1 MQNRFRQR
9 GISAVEFAI
18 VGSVLAILLL
28 AILQFGR
35 MVYTMNVMQEGARRA
50 ARVAAVS
57 PMHANVR
64 DVALFATPPDPLKT
78 TVTTEYWTEG
88 FAGKTDVFDQVRY
101 VRVTVSTQGFN
112 VGIPWVGGLFQPPP
126 ASATLPR
133 ESLGVV
139 PCGD

>member
-1 MQNRFRQR
+1 MRNRSRQR

-18 VGSVLAILLL
+18 VGSVLAILML

-35 MVYTMNVMQEGARRA
+35 MVYTMNVMQEAARRA

-57 PMHANVR
+57 PMNT
-64 DVALFATPPDPLKT
+64 DMSGVALFTTPPDPART

-88 FAGKTDVFDQVRY
+88 FAGRTGTFDQVRY

-112 VGIPWVGGLFQPPP
+112 AGTPWVADWFEPPP
-126 ASATLPR
+126 ATATVPR
-133 ESLGVV
+133 ESLGVL
-139 PCGD
+139 P

>member
-1 MQNRFRQR
+1 MRNRSRQR

-64 DVALFATPPDPLKT
+64 DVALFTTPPDPAKT
-78 TVTTEYWTEG
+78 TVTTDYWTEG
-88 FAGKTDVFDQVRY
+88 FGGKTDVFDQVRY
-101 VRVTVSTQGFN
+101 VRVTVATQGFN
-112 VGIPWVGGLFQPPP
+112 TGIPWVGKLFQPPP
-126 ASATLPR
+126 ASAILPR